1 MKFTLRVLKF
11 VLIAFLVLVFSI
23 SAYILVSKVIFK
35 QRNPKVFGYSV
46 MVVKTGSMY
55 PELKQNDLIII
66 KNQNKYKSRDIITF
80 KDGNNFTTH
89 RIVAVVEDG
98 FITQGD
104 ANNAPDNNTIKYDD
118 IEGRVIGKV
127 GGVGNVVNFIISP
140 YGMIS
145 IVFTCVIIIIFSYVI
160 RAIKRNN

>member
-23 SAYILVSKVIFK
+23 SAYILVSKVVFK

-145 IVFTCVIIIIFSYVI
+145 IVFTCVIIIIFGYVI

>member
-23 SAYILVSKVIFK
+23 SAYILVSKVVFK